1 MKNDISAIGIPNLW
15 PQLRHAGHR
24 VGSFSVMCAFALYNA
39 VAGFVTNLQVGR
51 MESVLRRMSDKEL
64 TQIGITR
71 SEIKR
76 HARFLVVYEYD
87 GL

>member
-1 MKNDISAIGIPNLW
+1 MKNDISAIGIPDFW

-24 VGSFSVMCAFALYNA
+24 VGSFGIMCAFTLYNG

-64 TQIGITR
+64 TQIGITL
-71 SEIKR
+71 SEIKP
-76 HARFLVVYEYD
+76 HARLLVTYEYD

>member
-1 MKNDISAIGIPNLW
+1 MKNDISAIVIPNLW
-15 PQLRHAGHR
+15 PQLRYAGQR
-24 VGSFSVMCAFALYNA
+24 VASFGIMCAFTSYKG
-39 VAGFVTNLQVGR
+39 VASFVTNLQIGR

-71 SEIKR
+71 SEVKR
-76 HARFLVVYEYD
+76 HARFLVAHEYD

>member
-24 VGSFSVMCAFALYNA
+24 VGSFSVMCAFTLYNA

-76 HARFLVVYEYD
+76 HARFLVAYEYD

>member
-24 VGSFSVMCAFALYNA
+24 VGSFSIMCAFTLYNG
-39 VAGFVTNLQVGR
+39 VAGFMTNLQVGR
-51 MESVLRRMSDKEL
+51 MESVLRGMSDKEL

-76 HARFLVVYEYD
+76 HARLLVTYEYD

>member
-1 MKNDISAIGIPNLW
+1 MKNDISTIGIPNLW
-15 PQLRHAGHR
+15 QQLRHAGHR
-24 VGSFSVMCAFALYNA
+24 VVSFSVMCAFTLYNA
-39 VAGFVTNLQVGR
+39 MAGFVTNLQVGR

>member
-1 MKNDISAIGIPNLW
+1 MKNDISAIGIPNFW

-24 VGSFSVMCAFALYNA
+24 VGSFCIMCAFTLYNG

-51 MESVLRRMSDKEL
+51 MESVLRGMSDKEL

-76 HARFLVVYEYD
+76 HARFLFT
-87 GL
+87 

>member
-15 PQLRHAGHR
+15 SQLRHAGHR
-24 VGSFSVMCAFALYNA
+24 VGSFSVMCAFTLYNA

-76 HARFLVVYEYD
+76 HARFLVAYEYD

>member
-1 MKNDISAIGIPNLW
+1 MKNDISTIRIPNLW
-15 PQLRHAGHR
+15 QQLRHAGHR
-24 VGSFSVMCAFALYNA
+24 VGSFSVMCAFTLYNA
-39 VAGFVTNLQVGR
+39 MAGFVTNLQVGR

-76 HARFLVVYEYD
+76 HARFLVAYEYD